1 MSTVKSLHDFI
12 TFVRKGQPDIAT
24 FIYRGQPAARR
35 SPEGSEFETLLVPS
49 LYRQHL
55 RNGGSLA
62 DLETRFLSDFRREAQ
77 SHMSH
82 APSTDIEWMAL
93 AQHHGL
99 PTRLLDWTMNPLVAL
114 FFAVENTLAD
124 FDAHI
129 YKGKVYDVQ
138 IYDYESEDDA
148 NSNESEP
155 PFKFYM
161 PRYFDRRLEA
171 QSSCFTLHPLI
182 EFYEKEKFYHHFSNI
197 LPKELGVLRCTVP
210 NRRFGAIKAELLE
223 IEHQV
228 VGGKKEIAHRVDVDR
243 AIHRRNDRFAVLI
256 HEVHVHEVFAFL
268 LLAEK
273 HPQRDRALRMDC
285 RKSLRHD
292 RVECAEE

>member
-62 DLETRFLSDFRREAQ
+62 DLETRFLSDFHREAQ

-223 IEHQV
+223 MGVSYKTMLPGLDGICKTIRYQ
-228 VGGKKEIAHRVDVDR
+228 
-243 AIHRRNDRFAVLI
+243 NT
-256 HEVHVHEVFAFL
+256 
-268 LLAEK
+268 AEML
-273 HPQRDRALRMDC
+273 PLC
-285 RKSLRHD
+285 EPFSIPTT
-292 RVECAEE
+292 E